1 MLEPAATNRKRRPK
15 MLSLV
20 AVGRLRDGPEADL
33 FARYNTRVRPRFTV
47 TEIAEA
53 RGAAAEVKR
62 REGEALL
69 RALPDP
75 AFVVALDSGGTMPN
89 SEELARLLERWLAAG
104 RPVCFLVGGAEGLD
118 AQVIARAD
126 YTLSLGRLT
135 WPHLLVRVMLI
146 EQVYRA
152 RSIAAGHP
160 YHRSGRP

>member
-15 MLSLV
+15 MLSLI
-20 AVGRLRDGPEADL
+20 AVGRLRDGPEAEL
-33 FARYNTRVRPRFTV
+33 FARYNARLRPKFVV
-47 TEIAEA
+47 TEIAEG
-53 RGAAAEVKR
+53 RGASAEVKR

-69 RALPDP
+69 GALPDP
-75 AFVVALDSGGTMPN
+75 AFAVALDSGGTTPD

-104 RPVCFLVGGAEGLD
+104 RPVCFLIGGAEGLD
-118 AQVIARAD
+118 TPVIARAD

-135 WPHLLVRVMLI
+135 WPHLLARVMLV